1 MILVCM
7 CVCACVQRADSLVID
22 VTGPASSDVTADDDD
37 VMPPDDVTLLHASDV
52 RHVLASVMS
61 LRDDVIVDSDVIASS
76 EHLPLVVYVSRAQLA
91 QAAAAASS
99 ETGLKANSKGSGE
112 ERDKVGGLESE
123 KSDAGGLQ
131 DAVGDLDSAG
141 GGDGDGDASGLES
154 TASGLENAGVVGGL
168 ESDGD
173 VGGLMGAAGGP
184 DGTVGGL
191 ASAGGL
197 VLVRLLA
204 AVDSLRHS
212 EHCHLYNSSSSH
224 AAGRPFSVRHDGD
237 VTEVLMLASQSATS
251 IQRRRY
257 QLTVVCEQSV
267 EQSGSTGDSS
277 AFRLYLHVQL
287 VP

>member
-22 VTGPASSDVTADDDD
+22 VTGPAASDVTADDDD

-52 RHVLASVMS
+52 RHVLASVTS

-123 KSDAGGLQ
+123 KSDAG
-131 DAVGDLDSAG
+131 DLDSAG
-141 GGDGDGDASGLES
+141 GGDGDGDASGLEG

-173 VGGLMGAAGGP
+173 VGGLRGAVGGP

-212 EHCHLYNSSSSH
+212 ERCHLYNSSSSH
-224 AAGRPFSVRHDGD
+224 AAGWPFSVRHDGD

-267 EQSGSTGDSS
+267 EQSGGTGDSS